1 MVLLYQYV
9 FADCRSVLSSLFPV
23 LDLPVGAI
31 TVLCILFT
39 VPRLGSPPIPEAV
52 EEAVRDRYRLLT
64 GGRYC
69 PKTGSMLFRW
79 SSFDF
84 LGFLFLLGAVVCLLI
99 GLQWGG
105 AKYEWSDPVIIG
117 LLVAFGALVIIL
129 VAWERFGVH
138 KSLQLVP
145 LRYMKN
151 RTVVGSILLAFG
163 AFFMLT
169 LIAYYSK
176 CIRRP
181 TNHADRRN
189 I

>member
-1 MVLLYQYV
+1 MLYSLPLC
-9 FADCRSVLSSLFPV
+9 ASSLFLVP
-23 LDLPVGAI
+23 DLPVGAI

-39 VPRLGSPPIPEAV
+39 VPRLGSPPVPEAV
-52 EEAVRDRYRLLT
+52 QEAVRDRFRMLT

-69 PKTGSMLFRW
+69 PQTGSMLFRW

-105 AKYEWSDPVIIG
+105 AKYDWSDPVIIG
-117 LLVAFGALVIIL
+117 LLVAFGALVIML
-129 VAWERFGVH
+129 VAWERFGVN

-151 RTVVGSILLAFG
+151 RTVIGSILLAFG

-176 CIRRP
+176 SSYYANRHITRSYLRV
-181 TNHADRRN
+181 
-189 I
+189 